1 MRLVLGGRNWDIK
14 IKADFNNPEF
24 RTAKRGLG
32 STKQLAAE
40 GVQGGSGTRVSVGGV
55 KWSKTCL

>member
-14 IKADFNNPEF
+14 IEADFSNPEF
-24 RTAKRGLG
+24 GTAKRGLG

-40 GVQGGSGTRVSVGGV
+40 RGNGERGPGN
-55 KWSKTCL
+55 